1 MSSANGQ
8 ATPESA
14 RKATPRDKSD
24 VLQELRHLS
33 AGLLAAG
40 VPEVVHSDGAGGK
53 EDRERVP
60 VETAETCPESANGP
74 KVVAVERT
82 DLPRPPDPRPEPS

>member
-1 MSSANGQ
+1 MSSAKGRRPRR
-8 ATPESA
+8 APGRPS
-14 RKATPRDKSD
+14 PRDKSD
-24 VLQELRHLS
+24 VLQELRHLG

-40 VPEVVHSDGAGGK
+40 VPEVVHGDGAGEK

-60 VETAETCPESANGP
+60 VETAETCPESADGP